1 MARPNSSPK
10 QQMVGT
16 FLWMALIFLGF
27 QLFTNSRK
35 PLPDSRS
42 SAEILTE
49 IKKFSTKLEPSSVD
63 ALVPVYEQKVQD
75 ELTKEGKS
83 SAEIEK
89 AKLVASVIQGETLLR
104 SAQAKA
110 PAMKP
115 VLLLERAYNPLHGK
129 ERKFKNTAAWTEPVA
144 LAMVEGEKAERTM
157 SAKQLFDS
165 IKIELDK
172 LYKTDLVW
180 GLVPGYQF
188 IDTLVSLTGRVPSF
202 SYAFAAL
209 LLAICVRAIIWP
221 LAQRQLMW
229 SRQMTQLQ
237 PLVKE
242 LEEAYKKKDPTGQY
256 KTTPEYQ
263 QKTMQMYQEY
273 GINPLKGCLPALA
286 QMPLFLMVYA
296 CMLHY
301 RFAFSNGTFLWINPS
316 TSASSGGFFSPSLG
330 EPDTLL
336 LIFYGVSMI
345 VTTMLAP
352 VTDPSQLRQ
361 QRMIGISVALIFTL
375 FMYFGFPVPSAFV
388 LYWIFTNVFSALQ
401 SFRAYRLPMPPLT
414 KKNAPGGGVI
424 PITATDSNPSKH
436 TNGIAKNPSTKP
448 QKPSQKAK

>member
-1 MARPNSSPK
+1 MI
-10 QQMVGT
+10 GT
-16 FLWMALIFLGF
+16 FLWMGLILLGF
-27 QLFTNSRK
+27 QLFTNARK
-35 PLPDSRS
+35 PLPDSRT

-49 IKKFSTKLEPSSVD
+49 IKKFSTRLDQNSVD
-63 ALVPVYEQKVQD
+63 TLVPLYEQKVQE
-75 ELTKEGKS
+75 ELTKAGKS
-83 SAEIEK
+83 TLEINQ
-89 AKLVASVIQGETLLR
+89 AKLVGDVIQGETLLR
-104 SAQAKA
+104 AAQSKA
-110 PAMKP
+110 PSMRP
-115 VLLLERAYNPLHGK
+115 VLLLERAYNPMHGK
-129 ERKFKNTAAWTEPVA
+129 ERAYKNSQAWTTPVD
-144 LAMVEGEKAERTM
+144 LAPDAEGSTVKRTM
-157 SAKQLFDS
+157 SPKQLFDS

-172 LYKTDLVW
+172 LYKTDYVW
-180 GLVPGYQF
+180 GLVQGYQF

-242 LEEAYKKKDPTGQY
+242 LEEAYKKKDPSGAY
-256 KTTPEYQ
+256 KSTPEYQ
-263 QKTMQMYQEY
+263 QKMMQMYQEY

-286 QMPLFLMVYA
+286 QMPLFLFVYS

-316 TSASSGGFFSPSLG
+316 SSAGSGGFFSPSLG

-336 LIFYGVSMI
+336 LIVYGISMI
-345 VTTMLAP
+345 ASTMLAP
-352 VTDPSQLRQ
+352 VTDPNQVKQ
-361 QRMIGISVALIFTL
+361 QRSIGIAVALIFTA

-388 LYWIFTNVFSALQ
+388 LYWICTNVLSALQ
-401 SFRAYRLPMPPLT
+401 SYRAYRLPMPPLT
-414 KKNAPGGGVI
+414 KKNAPGGGVV
-424 PITATDSNPSKH
+424 PISASPTKH
-436 TNGIAKNPSTKP
+436 TNGVAKTSPKP

>member
-1 MARPNSSPK
+1 MI
-10 QQMVGT
+10 GT
-16 FLWMALIFLGF
+16 FLWMGLILLGF
-27 QLFTNSRK
+27 QLFTNARK
-35 PLPDSRS
+35 PLPDSRT

-49 IKKFSTKLEPSSVD
+49 IKKFSTRLDQSSVD
-63 ALVPVYEQKVQD
+63 TLVPLYEQKVQE
-75 ELTKEGKS
+75 ELTKAGKTTL
-83 SAEIEK
+83 EINQ
-89 AKLVASVIQGETLLR
+89 AKLVGDVIQGETLLR
-104 SAQAKA
+104 AAQSKA
-110 PAMKP
+110 PSMRP
-115 VLLLERAYNPLHGK
+115 VLLLERAYNPMHGK
-129 ERKFKNTAAWTEPVA
+129 ERAYKNSEAWTTPVD
-144 LAMVEGEKAERTM
+144 LAPDAEGSTVKRTM
-157 SAKQLFDS
+157 SPKQLFDS

-172 LYKTDLVW
+172 LYKTDYVW
-180 GLVPGYQF
+180 GLVQGYQF

-242 LEEAYKKKDPTGQY
+242 LEEAYKKKDPSGAY
-256 KTTPEYQ
+256 KSTPEYQ
-263 QKTMQMYQEY
+263 QKMMQMYQEY

-286 QMPLFLMVYA
+286 QMPLFLFVYS

-316 TSASSGGFFSPSLG
+316 SSAGSGGFFSPSLG

-336 LIFYGVSMI
+336 LIVYGISMI
-345 VTTMLAP
+345 ASTMLAP
-352 VTDPSQLRQ
+352 VTDPNQVKQ
-361 QRMIGISVALIFTL
+361 QRSIGIAVALIFTA

-388 LYWIFTNVFSALQ
+388 LYWICTNVLSALQ
-401 SFRAYRLPMPPLT
+401 SYRAYRLPMPPLT
-414 KKNAPGGGVI
+414 KKNAPGGGVV
-424 PITATDSNPSKH
+424 PISASPTKH
-436 TNGIAKNPSTKP
+436 TNGVAKTGPKP

>member
-1 MARPNSSPK
+1 MI
-10 QQMVGT
+10 GT
-16 FLWMALIFLGF
+16 FLWMGLILLGF
-27 QLFTNSRK
+27 QLFTNARK
-35 PLPDSRS
+35 PLPDSRT

-49 IKKFSTKLEPSSVD
+49 IKKFSTRLDQSSVD
-63 ALVPVYEQKVQD
+63 TLVPLYEQKVQE
-75 ELTKEGKS
+75 ELTKAGKS
-83 SAEIEK
+83 TLEINQ
-89 AKLVASVIQGETLLR
+89 AKLVGDVIQGETLLR
-104 SAQAKA
+104 ASQSKA
-110 PAMKP
+110 PSMRP
-115 VLLLERAYNPLHGK
+115 VLLLERAYNPMHGK
-129 ERKFKNTAAWTEPVA
+129 ERAYKNSEAWTTPVD
-144 LAMVEGEKAERTM
+144 LAPDAEGSTVKRTM
-157 SAKQLFDS
+157 SPKQLFDS

-172 LYKTDLVW
+172 LYKTDYVW
-180 GLVPGYQF
+180 GLVQGYQF

-242 LEEAYKKKDPTGQY
+242 LEEAYKKKDPSGAY
-256 KTTPEYQ
+256 KSTPEYQ
-263 QKTMQMYQEY
+263 QKMMQMYQEY

-286 QMPLFLMVYA
+286 QMPLFLFVYS

-316 TSASSGGFFSPSLG
+316 SSAGSGGFFSPSLG

-336 LIFYGVSMI
+336 LIVYGISMI
-345 VTTMLAP
+345 ASTMLAP
-352 VTDPSQLRQ
+352 VTDPNQVKQ
-361 QRMIGISVALIFTL
+361 QRSIGIAVALIFTA

-388 LYWIFTNVFSALQ
+388 LYWICTNVLSALQ
-401 SFRAYRLPMPPLT
+401 SYRAYRLPMPPLT
-414 KKNAPGGGVI
+414 KKNAPGGGVV
-424 PITATDSNPSKH
+424 PISASPTKH
-436 TNGIAKNPSTKP
+436 TNGVAKTGPKP